1 MNAYRIMKVRTIG
14 QKSRC
19 AAGARVLF
27 LAILASAA
35 IGQSVG
41 SKIPANMVRVKPIS
55 HATAPAAVG
64 ELAIGHGKYFSYALP
79 QNWHVGEDGQYA
91 LTLVAP
97 DSQAFT
103 LMVGNAGMPLNYP
116 LDRFVW
122 EKMMAIQPQ
131 NLQIGPGT
139 QLAPAAGFQFVYQFD
154 LTYTSQRGL
163 PSRGVVK
170 CSVAPA
176 YDTQLMVMT
185 GAFSIESQWAGYA
198 SWLPLTAEQISAI
211 DGAAFGRRGVM
222 AQNLRLSK
230 EYGEATRAYREW
242 SQHNWQKVTDQRGA
256 SQDRDNSDVREI
268 LGASKSYTNPYDSSV
283 PVDLPL
289 TYQYYWVNRQG
300 TYVGT
305 NDPSVNPND
314 GSTGE
319 WKQMPLHRR

>member
-1 MNAYRIMKVRTIG
+1 MTFARKAQCI
-14 QKSRC
+14 
-19 AAGARVLF
+19 AAAHALI
-27 LAILASAA
+27 LAIFANAAMAQSA
-35 IGQSVG
+35 GK
-41 SKIPANMVRVKPIS
+41 KIPANMVSVKPIS
-55 HATAPAAVG
+55 HAMARTAVS
-64 ELAIGHGKYFSYALP
+64 ELTIGRGKYFSYALP

-97 DSQAFT
+97 DSRAFT
-103 LMVGNAGMPLNYP
+103 LMVGNAGMPPDYP
-116 LDRFVW
+116 LDRFVS
-122 EKMMAIQPQ
+122 EKMLAIQPQ

-139 QLAPAAGFQFVYQFD
+139 QVAPAAGFQYAFQFD
-154 LTYTSQRGL
+154 LTYTSQSGF

-170 CSVAPA
+170 CSVASA
-176 YDTQLMVMT
+176 YDTEIIVMT

-198 SWLPLTAEQISAI
+198 AWLPLTAQQISAI

-242 SQHNWQKVTDQRGA
+242 SQHNWQQVTDQRGA
-256 SQDRDNSDVREI
+256 SQDRNNNDVREI
-268 LGASKSYTNPYDSSV
+268 LGASKAYSNPYDSSV

-314 GSTGE
+314 GSTGD
-319 WKQMPLHRR
+319 WKQMSLIKR